1 MKLRVILSI
10 LLLITTTFASIHEVE
25 HITHADDT
33 PCFVCLIGDNLSCG
47 DAIEKV
53 KEVETF
59 NFEKIVQNTQIIKLH
74 VEETSN
80 QTRAP
85 PAVS

>member
-1 MKLRVILSI
+1 MKLRVLLSI

-25 HITHADDT
+25 HIVHSDDA
-33 PCFVCLIGDNLSCG
+33 PCMVCLIGDNLSCG

-53 KEVETF
+53 KEVEII
-59 NFEKIVQNTQIIKLH
+59 NFEKIVQNTKIIKLH
-74 VEETSN
+74 VSENSN

-85 PAVS
+85 PTVS